1 MFSAIKYV
9 GAAYLIWLGLKTLS
23 PQQRNE
29 SIPEMCKENYG
40 SVFYQGLWVNLLNPK
55 TALFFL
61 AFLPQFIEPAR
72 GRVTLQIILLGTI
85 LACLGTTSDC
95 AYALL
100 ADGVGK
106 LFRDKLRLLR
116 PLRYV
121 AGSVYLGLGLA
132 TALRP
137 IPH

>member
-95 AYALL
+95 AYALV
-100 ADGVGK
+100 AGGFGK
-106 LFRDKLRLLR
+106 WLRANLKLLQS
-116 PLRYV
+116 LRYIG
-121 AGSVYLGLGLA
+121 GSVYLALGVA
-132 TALRP
+132 TALKR
-137 IPH
+137 